1 MSSSVFWEEK
11 PGQTRAESIYF
22 LWDFVCYLWYILW
35 IEPAPY
41 VLGKAF
47 GSAMC

>member
-11 PGQTRAESIYF
+11 AGQTRAESIYF
-22 LWDFVCYLWYILW
+22 LWDSVCYLRCILW
-35 IEPAPY
+35 MESAPY